1 MMKKPKYLNC
11 ILLILA
17 ALVVI
22 LNVAG
27 NGSAQDEGLKRPIP
41 EGVYIKLTKDFYEAL
56 KNTGTEGIKTYSNN
70 PSSEYLKEIAVSA
83 RFLVETNLQLLKQ
96 QEEMI
101 QLMRSFM
108 QTKRASGQ

>member
-27 NGSAQDEGLKRPIP
+27 NGSAQDEGLKRSIP

-56 KNTGTEGIKTYSNN
+56 RGEGTQGVKTYTND
-70 PSSEYLKEIAVSA
+70 PSIEYLRQIAVSSK
-83 RFLVETNLQLLKQ
+83 FMVESNLQILKQ
-96 QEEMI
+96 QEDMI
-101 QLMRSFM
+101 RLLQSLLE
-108 QTKRASGQ
+108 KK